1 MIENMNWFEI
11 SQTPGLTEDFIREHK
26 DLVCWTYISK
36 YQKLSEDFIREH
48 KDLVCWVYI
57 STYQKLS
64 EDFILEHK
72 SLVNWYNISVYQKLS
87 EDFIRENKD
96 LVYWVYISEYQKL
109 SEDFIREH
117 KNLVNWI
124 YISQYQKLS
133 EDFIREFNL
142 SIPTDNW
149 LYISA
154 EDKLSIVRQTN
165 LYEIDG
171 EYIIAY
177 KGVRSD
183 NYSKFNFQ
191 YKYEVGE
198 TYSCHADFNL
208 SNENSFGLSAWTL
221 EKAREYC
228 NQKILKVKIHAS
240 DLAAVVHKGGK
251 LRCQKFLVIK

>member
-1 MIENMNWFEI
+1 MNNTNWFEI
-11 SQTPGLTEDFIREHK
+11 SKTPGLTEDFIREHK
-26 DLVCWTYISK
+26 DLVSWTCISK

-48 KDLVCWVYI
+48 KDLVDWIPI
-57 STYQKLS
+57 S
-64 EDFILEHK
+64 IH
-72 SLVNWYNISVYQKLS
+72 
-87 EDFIRENKD
+87 
-96 LVYWVYISEYQKL
+96 QKL

-117 KNLVNWI
+117 KNLVSWYRVSIHQKLSEDFIREHKNLVSW
-124 YISQYQKLS
+124 YNISIHQKLS

-142 SIPTDNW
+142 SIPSNNW
-149 LYISA
+149 LYTSS
-154 EDKLSIVRQTN
+154 EDKLSSVRQTN

-183 NYSKFNFQ
+183 NYSNYNFQ

-240 DLAAVVHKGGK
+240 DLAAVVHEGGK
-251 LRCQKFLVIK
+251 LRCEKFTIISKV